1 MVVSPALR
9 ADELPGI
16 LIVEITGLKDAAGN
30 VYIAVY
36 DSDASWL
43 GEDAVQTREVAI
55 DDALDGDVVRT
66 EMQLPMGEYALSVFH
81 DKDGD
86 GELTTNF
93 IGMPKEPIAVSNNAV
108 ARFGP
113 PDYNDAQFVLGAEPL
128 IQRMTMRDL

>member
-1 MVVSPALR
+1 MLGSPALW

-43 GEDAVQTREVAI
+43 GDDAVQTMAVAI
-55 DDALDGDVVRT
+55 DEALDGDVVRA
-66 EMQLPMGEYALSVFH
+66 ELQLPMGEYAMSVFH
-81 DKDGD
+81 DVDGD

-93 IGMPKEPIAVSNNAV
+93 LGMPKEPIAVSNNAV

-113 PDYNDAQFVLGAEPL
+113 PEYMEAAFVLGAEPL
-128 IQRMTMRDL
+128 IQRITMREL